1 MTARI
6 TPDDILTDDRLAAMR
21 SAVMTE
27 VGDDLRARR
36 RSRKHRTLGIAAAAT
51 IAVVA
56 VGGVVASQFQGGG
69 SDSAFSAPAPQT
81 ATAGR
86 GAAESAPITGGAP
99 TIAPAP
105 KAAPTTGAAA
115 PTTGAGAP
123 STPAN
128 APASRQVITTGT
140 VDVTNPD
147 PAAVSTELA
156 ALAERLGGRVDQRT
170 ETGGENARARLTLR
184 VPNEK
189 VNELVEKV
197 GGLGEVGSVRLE
209 HEDVTGTVVDLEAR
223 IRATQ
228 VSVDRL
234 TANLARAETTD
245 QVIAAESALTSRQ
258 QELETL
264 QSRRASIGDQV
275 SLSTVTVSIDKP
287 AAAGADRSGFTGGLR
302 NGWDALLGAG
312 RWLLVIV
319 GAVLPWAAVLLIV
332 YGLYRAVRR
341 LRPRS

>member
-1 MTARI
+1 MTTRI

-21 SAVMTE
+21 SAVLTE

-36 RSRKHRTLGIAAAAT
+36 RRRRHRTMGIAAAAA

-56 VGGVVASQFQGGG
+56 VGGGVVVTQFQGG
-69 SDSAFSAPAPQT
+69 SSESAYSAPAPARETGTQSPSSPL
-81 ATAGR
+81 G
-86 GAAESAPITGGAP
+86 GQAAV
-99 TIAPAP
+99 APAP
-105 KAAPTTGAAA
+105 KAAPTTGPA
-115 PTTGAGAP
+115 AP

-128 APASRQVITTGT
+128 APTNRQVITTGT
-140 VDVTNPD
+140 VDVTNAD
-147 PAAVSTELA
+147 PASAARELA
-156 ALAERLGGRVDQRT
+156 ATAERLGGRVDART
-170 ETGGENARARLTLR
+170 ETGGDDARARLTLR
-184 VPNEK
+184 VPNDK

-234 TANLARAETTD
+234 TAILAKAETTD

-258 QELETL
+258 QELESL
-264 QSRRASIGDQV
+264 QSRRASIGDRV

-287 AAAGADRSGFTGGLR
+287 TVTTDRSGFTGGLQ

-319 GAVLPWAAVLLIV
+319 GAVLPWAAVLLV
-332 YGLYRAVRR
+332 LYGLYRVVRR
-341 LRPRS
+341 FRPRS

>member
-1 MTARI
+1 MTTRI
-6 TPDDILTDDRLAAMR
+6 TPDDILTDDRLAAMH

-27 VGDDLRARR
+27 VGDDLQARR
-36 RSRKHRTLGIAAAAT
+36 RRRRHRTMGIAAAAAV
-51 IAVVA
+51 AVVA
-56 VGGVVASQFQGGG
+56 VGGGVVATQLQS
-69 SDSAFSAPAPQT
+69 SNSESSPSYASAPHT
-81 ATAGR
+81 GGR
-86 GAAESAPITGGAP
+86 GAAESAPITGAAP
-99 TIAPAP
+99 MVAPAP
-105 KAAPTTGAAA
+105 KTAPTTA
-115 PTTGAGAP
+115 PNAP
-123 STPAN
+123 STPVT
-128 APASRQVITTGT
+128 APTNRQVITTGT
-140 VDVTNPD
+140 VEVTNAD
-147 PAAVSTELA
+147 PASVATELA
-156 ALAERLGGRVDQRT
+156 ATAERLGGRVDART
-170 ETGGENARARLTLR
+170 ETGGEKARATLTLR

-234 TANLARAETTD
+234 TAILARADTTD

-275 SLSTVTVSIDKP
+275 SLSTVTVTVEKP
-287 AAAGADRSGFTGGLR
+287 TVTVDRSGFTGGLR
-302 NGWDALLGAG
+302 DGWDALLGAG

-319 GAVLPWAAVLLIV
+319 GAVLPWAAVLLV
-332 YGLYRAVRR
+332 LYGVYRAVRR
-341 LRPRS
+341 FRRRS